1 MIAALIIISL
11 LALVGACFPG
21 TSPCISNLRQ
31 HWPSVMAPTH
41 RPLKA

>member
-11 LALVGACFPG
+11 FALVGACFPG

-31 HWPSVMAPTH
+31 STQA
-41 RPLKA
+41 